1 MTLKPKDMNKEEFIK
16 LGYQFVDWIADYL
29 DNIEDYDVLPN
40 IEPGDIKKEIPPN
53 PPKGNDNFNNILK
66 DVDEKIAKNLTHW
79 NHPGFMAY
87 FSSTSSGPGILAEF
101 LSAAF
106 NVNGM
111 VWKSAPA
118 SVELEERMIEWLREF
133 LNISNDF
140 TGIIY
145 DTASVSTMHAIAAA
159 RESINLEIRK
169 KGMSGRNDLPLLK
182 IYITDQT
189 HSSIEKAALTLG
201 LGLQSIT
208 KVKTN
213 SNFSMNTAE
222 LEKEVKTDLAKGN
235 IPLCVV
241 ATIGTTSSTAID
253 PVNEIAEFC
262 NKNNI
267 WLHVDSAYAG
277 VISSIDEYKNIFE
290 GWNKAD
296 SIVVNP
302 HKWLF
307 VPIDLSSLFI
317 KKPEILKRAF
327 SLIPEYLKTE
337 VDEIAVNYMDY
348 GIQLGRRFR
357 SLKLWFIFRYYGTE
371 GLREILKHHLQL
383 AKKFE
388 QWIDEHKYF
397 EKMAEVNFGTICFRA
412 RINNVDDENKL
423 ELLNKKLMDEV
434 NHTGKIFIT
443 HTKLNGKFV
452 LRLVLSGIRTEEK
465 HLELAEN
472 ILDAQLNK
480 LIKGQALDG

>member
-1 MTLKPKDMNKEEFIK
+1 M
-16 LGYQFVDWIADYL
+16 
-29 DNIEDYDVLPN
+29 
-40 IEPGDIKKEIPPN
+40 
-53 PPKGNDNFNNILK
+53 
-66 DVDEKIAKNLTHW
+66 
-79 NHPGFMAY
+79 
-87 FSSTSSGPGILAEF
+87 
-101 LSAAF
+101 
-106 NVNGM
+106 
-111 VWKSAPA
+111 
-118 SVELEERMIEWLREF
+118 
-133 LNISNDF
+133 
-140 TGIIY
+140 
-145 DTASVSTMHAIAAA
+145 
-159 RESINLEIRK
+159 
-169 KGMSGRNDLPLLK
+169 
-182 IYITDQT
+182 
-189 HSSIEKAALTLG
+189 
-201 LGLQSIT
+201 
-208 KVKTN
+208 
-213 SNFSMNTAE
+213 
-222 LEKEVKTDLAKGN
+222 
-235 IPLCVV
+235 CVV

-412 RINNVDDENKL
+412 RIKNVDDENKL

-472 ILDAQLNK
+472 ILDEQLNK